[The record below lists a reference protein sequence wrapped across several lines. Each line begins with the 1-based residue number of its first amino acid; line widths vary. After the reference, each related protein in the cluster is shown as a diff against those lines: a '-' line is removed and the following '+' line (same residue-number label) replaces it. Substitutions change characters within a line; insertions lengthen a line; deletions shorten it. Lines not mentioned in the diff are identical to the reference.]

1 MGPEAYPEG
10 HRSARHPTWLEIGMD
25 RVLEPEVM
33 ADPRQALAYAR
44 ADFGEVNQRFVDE
57 LVARHPMPAHA
68 RVVDLGC
75 GPADIP
81 IRLAAALPRSRI
93 VAVDAS
99 IPMLA
104 LGLEA
109 LRQRR
114 PRVSLICARLPH
126 LPFADRGFDAVI
138 SNSLLHHLPE
148 PAVLWRDVARLVRPG
163 GVVHVMDL
171 FRPRSVNEARDIV
184 EAAAGDEDQVL
195 RDDFFN
201 SLLAAFTPEEVQHQ
215 LAEGG
220 LGHLAC
226 AVVSERHLLVS
237 GRR

>member
-1 MGPEAYPEG
+1 LGPEAYPEG

-109 LRQRR
+109 LRQRP

-148 PAVLWRDVARLVRPG
+148 PAVLWRGSCAR
-163 GVVHVMDL
+163 
-171 FRPRSVNEARDIV
+171 
-184 EAAAGDEDQVL
+184 AA
-195 RDDFFN
+195 
-201 SLLAAFTPEEVQHQ
+201 SCT
-215 LAEGG
+215 
-220 LGHLAC
+220 
-226 AVVSERHLLVS
+226 
-237 GRR
+237 

>member
-1 MGPEAYPEG
+1 LGSEEYPEG
-10 HRSARHPTWLEIGMD
+10 PRLGKAPSLARTRMD

-57 LVARHPMPAHA
+57 LVSRHPMPARA

-81 IRLAAALPRSRI
+81 IRLAAAWPHALI

-99 IPMLA
+99 EAMLA
-104 LGLEA
+104 LGHEA
-109 LRQRR
+109 MRSRR
-114 PRVSLICARLPH
+114 TRLSLICARLPR
-126 LPFADRGFDAVI
+126 LPFADRAFDALI
-138 SNSLLHHLPE
+138 SNSLLHHLPDS
-148 PAVLWRDVARLVRPG
+148 AVLWRDAARLVRPG

-171 FRPRSVNEARDIV
+171 FRPRTVDEARQIV
-184 EAAAGDEDQVL
+184 ERAAGDEDQIL
-195 RDDFFN
+195 KDDFFN
-201 SLLAAFTPEEVQHQ
+201 SLLAAFTPEEVRDQ
-215 LAEGG
+215 LAAHG

-226 AVVSERHLLVS
+226 AIVSERHLLIS